1 MKLYIPI
8 ALVLLL
14 IGCSEVRS
22 LSYAG
27 LEQKKQ
33 YNDVQADLYRQAP
46 CDMTIG
52 AYHRRLNPAQQRAVM
67 ALCGGEGLPT
77 INPETGLLE

>member
-1 MKLYIPI
+1 MRLIPI
-8 ALVLLL
+8 ILPLLL
-14 IGCSEVRS
+14 IGCAEARS
-22 LSYAG
+22 FSYAAV
-27 LEQKKQ
+27 EQKKQ
-33 YNDVQADLYRQAP
+33 FNDVQADLVLQAP

-77 INPETGLLE
+77 INPETSLLE